1 MQISLDIRWHDETTP
16 YGKFVLHLLW
26 SLLQWESETKYIVYT
41 HQTSSVELPSNIQIR
56 HSSRKKGKFF
66 HDISFKKQLNS
77 DTSHLYIFF
86 DEHVPYGFKKDYI
99 VLIPSLTEV
108 FFPSHWGLRNI
119 LYQRKLSYAIH
130 HASQILCLDKNTS
143 RELNERLNIPESKI
157 WIISGFFP
165 DTSVSIPKTDLKID
179 IEVKHGLDAPYF
191 LYDVENTNSSNFER
205 VLKIFQNI
213 SKSDTP
219 AHLLVISEAIAKE
232 VQLRQK
238 ALDMWI
244 QKQVLFIWEVDP
256 SEQYYYYTQS
266 SWVIFP
272 SIYGSFPFD
281 FQRAIAHKTPIIASD
296 LKSTVSVMGESISY
310 FNSRST
316 SEATDQIHD
325 FLKKNTP
332 TGTSYID
339 LHTKLNLTH
348 TTAALKKHITNWEEN
363 PWK

>member
-16 YGKFVLHLLW
+16 YGKFVLRLLW
-26 SLLQWESETKYIVYT
+26 ALLQWKTDDQYIVYT
-41 HQTSSVELPSNIQIR
+41 HQTSSAQLPSNIQIH
-56 HSSRKKGKFF
+56 HSSYKKGKVF

-77 DTSHLYIFF
+77 DKSHLYIFF
-86 DEHVPYGFKKDYI
+86 DEHVPYGFKKDYM
-99 VLIPSLTEV
+99 VLVPNLTEV
-108 FFPSHWGLRNI
+108 FFPSHWGLRNM

-130 HASQILCLDKNTS
+130 HASQILCLDKNTA
-143 RELNERLNIPESKI
+143 RELNERLNISESKI
-157 WIISGFFP
+157 AVIPGFFP
-165 DTSVSIPKTDLKID
+165 DTSVTTPKTDLKID
-179 IEVKHGLDAPYF
+179 IELKHGLEAPYF

-205 VLKIFQNI
+205 VLKIFQKI
-213 SKSDTP
+213 ASWETP

-244 QKQVLFIWEVDP
+244 EKQVLFIGEVDP
-256 SEQYYYYTQS
+256 TEQYYYYTQS

-296 LKSTVSVMGESISY
+296 LKSTVSVTGESISY

-316 SEATDQIHD
+316 SEATEQIQD
-325 FLKKNTP
+325 FLKKDSNIETLY
-332 TGTSYID
+332 TD
-339 LHTKLNLTH
+339 LHKKLNLTS
-348 TTAALKKHITNWEEN
+348 TITALREHITTWEQN